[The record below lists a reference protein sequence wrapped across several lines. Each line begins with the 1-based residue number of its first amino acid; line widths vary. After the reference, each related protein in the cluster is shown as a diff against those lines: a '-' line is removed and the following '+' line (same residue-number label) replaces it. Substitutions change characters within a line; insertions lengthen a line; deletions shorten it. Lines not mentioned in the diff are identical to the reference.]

1 MATAIDDDCPG
12 FIYPDLPTDTSHMR
26 LLTIQPAERDALH
39 FRLESVSL
47 TAIPDYIALSYAW
60 GTEKPTEK
68 IWVNGTNFYVR
79 PNLHHF
85 LTHITAK
92 KPLGTVLFVDAVCIN
107 QTDLAERESQVL
119 LMRAIFRNASEVIAW
134 LGSAQLLSESDS
146 HRYLKN
152 FQDAEDKLSSPIGLS
167 WVVKR
172 PRSDLQKVF
181 EALDEAL
188 SVSERAAILAS
199 YERPFWQRLWIVQEV
214 ILAQNL
220 TMQFS
225 HITFDP
231 EVFISLYGGYVN
243 PLQMDSDAR
252 TFLGSLLPDVGPKGM
267 FQIYDLMLYRRV
279 WGERIEQETP
289 IRLYEAISQFY
300 NQKSSEPR
308 DKVFG
313 LLGLTQSSIVPDY
326 RISLN
331 LLYVYVFLEGLYDIH
346 GRPTLE
352 SGPASWTF
360 AETLVAARFYQ
371 ACMSTFQFRAPHT
384 AMAILTN
391 RALQQC
397 GIRPF
402 FRSLVLLYGWFYY
415 DVELLFRDKDGYG
428 RWRQGHFM
436 FEIYCIWLLL
446 TALLLWG
453 QQCFAM
459 RFVRAFNL
467 QMTAVD
473 GDTRTYGDW
482 MQLVDETADSVRRGI
497 FPRSTSS
504 STVNSGY
511 RKSSEAAVP

>member
-1 MATAIDDDCPG
+1 MATAVDDDCPA
-12 FIYPDLPTDTSHMR
+12 FIYPELPTETSHMR

-39 FRLESVSL
+39 FRLESLSL

-79 PNLHHF
+79 PNLHRF

-92 KPLGTVLFVDAVCIN
+92 KPVGTVLFVDAVCIH
-107 QTDLAERESQVL
+107 QTDIAERESQVL

-134 LGSAQLLSESDS
+134 LGPAQLLSESDS
-146 HRYLKN
+146 HRCLKD
-152 FQDAEDKLSSPIGLS
+152 FQDTMDKLSSPTGLS

-181 EALDEAL
+181 EVLDKAL
-188 SVSERAAILAS
+188 SVSERAAILTS
-199 YERPFWQRLWIVQEV
+199 FRQPFWQRLWIVQEV

-220 TMQFS
+220 TMQFD
-225 HITFDP
+225 HITLDP

-243 PLQMDSDAR
+243 PLHMDSDSP
-252 TFLGSLLPDVGPKGM
+252 TLLGSLLPDIGEKGM

-279 WGERIEQETP
+279 WGERIRQGTP
-289 IRLYEAISQFY
+289 IRLYEAISRFY
-300 NQKSSEPR
+300 HQKSSEPR

-313 LLGLTQSSIVPDY
+313 LLGLTQSNIVPDY
-326 RISLN
+326 RVSLN
-331 LLYVYVFLEGLYDIH
+331 LLYLYVFLEGLYDIH
-346 GRPTLE
+346 RRPTLE

-360 AETLVAARFYQ
+360 AETLIAAKFYQ
-371 ACMSTFQFRAPHT
+371 ACMSTFQFRAPYT

-415 DVELLFRDKDGYG
+415 DVELLFGGEDRFR
-428 RWRQGHFM
+428 RWRHGYFM
-436 FEIYCIWLLL
+436 FEMYSIWLLL

-453 QQCFAM
+453 QQCLAM

-467 QMTAVD
+467 QMTVVD
-473 GDTRTYGDW
+473 GDTRTYADW

-504 STVNSGY
+504 STANSGY